1 MQLSLQSFTTLVQ
14 NMAAAVQS
22 AASQT
27 LDLAVGSTVRA
38 ILEANASIALW
49 LQWLILQVLQSTR
62 AATSAGADLDT
73 WVADFTLTRLPVVAA
88 TGSVTF
94 SRFTATGQGVVP
106 PGALVR
112 TSDGTQT
119 FAVVTDNT
127 NPAWNSGE
135 GGYVVPAGL
144 LSVTVPVSAQTTGS
158 AGNVQPAAIALLA
171 AAIPGIDA
179 VTNTEALTNGLDA
192 ESDAALRARFQS
204 FIQSRSR
211 ATPAAVGYAVASVQ
225 QGLQYVLEEN
235 VNSAGIPAMGSFIV
249 TVDDGSGNPASAL
262 LSSVQS
268 AIEAVRPVGSI
279 FAVQPPTAVSVSVGL
294 SISVGQGVASPTI
307 SANVANA
314 LSAFIN
320 ALPIGAPLP
329 VTRVAQVA
337 YAADP
342 QIQNV
347 TNVQINDS
355 PFDLL
360 PSPTSVIKA
369 SSVTVN

>member
-1 MQLSLQSFTTLVQ
+1 MQLALQSFTTLIQ

-22 AASQT
+22 AASQM
-27 LDLAVGSTVRA
+27 LDLTVGSTVRA

-62 AATSAGADLDT
+62 AATSTGADLDT
-73 WVADFTLTRLPVVAA
+73 WVADFTLTRLPAVAA
-88 TGSVTF
+88 TGNVTF
-94 SRFTATGQGVVP
+94 SRFTATGQAVVP

-119 FAVVTDNT
+119 FAVVTDTT
-127 NPAWNSGE
+127 NPAWSPSE
-135 GGYVVPAGL
+135 GGYVVPAGV
-144 LSVTVPVSAQTTGS
+144 SAVTVPVSAQTAGS
-158 AGNVQPAAIALLA
+158 SGNVQPAAIALLA

-179 VTNTEALTNGLDA
+179 VTNPEALTSGLDA
-192 ESDAALRARFQS
+192 ESDAALRARFQG
-204 FIQSRSR
+204 FIQSRPR

-235 VNSAGIPAMGSFIV
+235 LNSAGVSTMGSFIV
-249 TVDDGSGNPASAL
+249 TVDDGSGNPSSTL

-268 AIEAVRPVGSI
+268 AIEAVRPVGST
-279 FAVQPPTAVSVSVGL
+279 FAVQPPTIVSVPVGL
-294 SISVGQGVASPTI
+294 SISVGQGAPSPTI
-307 SANVANA
+307 SANVASA

-329 VTRVAQVA
+329 LTRVAQVA
-337 YAADP
+337 YGVDS

-347 TNVQINDS
+347 TNIQINGAMS
-355 PFDLL
+355 DLL

-369 SSVTVN
+369 SSVAVS

>member
-1 MQLSLQSFTTLVQ
+1 MQLSLQSFSTLVQ

-22 AASQT
+22 AASQM
-27 LDLAVGSTVRA
+27 LDLTVGSTARA

-73 WVADFTLTRLPVVAA
+73 WVADFTLTRLPAVAA
-88 TGSVTF
+88 TGNVTF
-94 SRFTATGQGVVP
+94 SRFTATGQAVVP

-112 TSDGTQT
+112 TSGGTLT
-119 FAVVTDNT
+119 FAVVTDTT
-127 NPAWNSGE
+127 NPTWNPGE
-135 GGYVVPAGL
+135 GGYVVPAGV
-144 LSVTVPVSAQTTGS
+144 SAVTVPVSAQTAGS
-158 AGNVQPAAIALLA
+158 AGNIQPAAIALLA
-171 AAIPGIDA
+171 SAIPGIDA
-179 VTNTEALTNGLDA
+179 VTNPEALTNGLDA

-235 VNSAGIPAMGSFIV
+235 VNTAGVPTMGSFVV
-249 TVDDGSGNPASAL
+249 TVDDGSGNPSSTL

-268 AIEAVRPVGSI
+268 AIEAVRPVGSS
-279 FAVQPPTAVSVSVGL
+279 FVVQPPTVVSVPVGL
-294 SISVGQGVASPTI
+294 SISMGQGAASPTM

-329 VTRVAQVA
+329 LTRVAQVA
-337 YAADP
+337 YAVDS

-347 TNVQINDS
+347 SNVQINDVAS
-355 PFDLL
+355 DLL

-369 SSVTVN
+369 SSVAVS